1 MAAACLDDAAVNTS
15 GGIAL
20 RSIREGVAL
29 QIGQLIYHADLFI
42 HCGQLHANV
51 DPVPPQNASRLHMV
65 VDAATIDLSCDPNC
79 VLPPRVTMS
88 MGLMREILAERPELS
103 RQSFYRHELVVL
115 RDSLLVGARTGS
127 LQ

>member
-1 MAAACLDDAAVNTS
+1 
-15 GGIAL
+15 
-20 RSIREGVAL
+20 
-29 QIGQLIYHADLFI
+29 
-42 HCGQLHANV
+42 
-51 DPVPPQNASRLHMV
+51 MV

-88 MGLMREILAERPELS
+88 MGSMREILAERPELS

-127 LQ
+127 LH